1 MNFTK
6 SADGRISDKTFNLGN
21 KLIKQKFVNKLV
33 SSLEEKKHAEAE
45 LDQTHILTMVIVIYM

>member
-33 SSLEEKKHAEAE
+33 SSLEERKKQAGAE
-45 LDQTHILTMVIVIYM
+45 LCQAHPLNLL